1 MSIEIL
7 GAAQKDAIHSFNIVD
22 RRLSCVLGGLILIG
36 LPRVKAVVSVLWT
49 YFVI

>member
-7 GAAQKDAIHSFNIVD
+7 GAAQKDALYFFNIVD
-22 RRLSCVLGGLILIG
+22 RRLSRVLGGLILIG